1 MISWQRGKTAPL
13 GVFAMA
19 KSLSCAT
26 HVKSLSRHKVLQID
40 AAVDAAPWPFMAA
53 PVAVE
58 ERNLHRW
65 VNSGHSPYEN
75 GDYIVNDDG
84 GPMDFI
90 SAQRFLEAEYQEY
103 LRDPVV
109 YRETSDGKESVP
121 YSIDPETR
129 DELPF

>member
-58 ERNLHRW
+58 ERNLQL
-65 VNSGHSPYEN
+65 
-75 GDYIVNDDG
+75 
-84 GPMDFI
+84 F
-90 SAQRFLEAEYQEY
+90 QRLSKYAIKQGLF
-103 LRDPVV
+103 
-109 YRETSDGKESVP
+109 YRSQKKTPLYPPLACSQ
-121 YSIDPETR
+121 I
-129 DELPF
+129 ELFWH

>member
-58 ERNLHRW
+58 ERNLQLFRE
-65 VNSGHSPYEN
+65 VLEPQ
-75 GDYIVNDDG
+75 YIECI
-84 GPMDFI
+84 F
-90 SAQRFLEAEYQEY
+90 R
-103 LRDPVV
+103 
-109 YRETSDGKESVP
+109 REKTA
-121 YSIDPETR
+121 
-129 DELPF
+129 

>member
-40 AAVDAAPWPFMAA
+40 AAADAAPWPFMAA

-58 ERNLHRW
+58 ERNLHCERTTDLLQKFFRLF
-65 VNSGHSPYEN
+65 VT
-75 GDYIVNDDG
+75 I
-84 GPMDFI
+84 
-90 SAQRFLEAEYQEY
+90 AE
-103 LRDPVV
+103 
-109 YRETSDGKESVP
+109 
-121 YSIDPETR
+121 
-129 DELPF
+129 

>member
-1 MISWQRGKTAPL
+1 MISWQRDKTAPL

-58 ERNLHRW
+58 ERNLHLMFDIMAH
-65 VNSGHSPYEN
+65 N
-75 GDYIVNDDG
+75 
-84 GPMDFI
+84 
-90 SAQRFLEAEYQEY
+90 
-103 LRDPVV
+103 
-109 YRETSDGKESVP
+109 
-121 YSIDPETR
+121 
-129 DELPF
+129 